1 MAKSILYSVG
11 IFVIIFIYI
20 SFAMGWDLASFP
32 GLHGD
37 EAWLGLNA
45 AKMIREGT
53 GTIHGMNTYTGVLY
67 SGLVALFFQGMGINV
82 FSLRVV
88 GVIFN
93 LIGLMMVAGSLHRY
107 LDRRA
112 TLIVACL
119 FLSSSSFLLF
129 PRIAWEVCAL
139 QGFFLAIHF
148 VILLR
153 YLKTDRLEWETAYTF
168 FLITF
173 LGVFNHFIFIYE
185 SLGLTLATVLIAVRY
200 YNRQALELL
209 ALSLLSLV
217 TVMILYISKPSI
229 SEDAFQKYGFIFLV
243 IILLFLGVITFVFEK
258 MRKQSLSILR
268 FILPHRKLLS
278 WVIIIPVI
286 GFVFFLLWQL
296 ITIHSWSFFGTISGI
311 IVIERLSS
319 YLLNNYE
326 RSGLEIVWGALL
338 LLFLIRGIQKIYQ
351 RTYQETMPI
360 TVFFFLYTLSCLLF
374 ISLVPGTSDRYYII
388 PLYLLL
394 FSFSPVV
401 LEETIRTSDRSF
413 WLGLF
418 LVLGITISMT
428 QSLLW
433 KNILQTDNRVP
444 VTVRYGN
451 YQDLSHHFLKLD
463 DLVQFLREKQ
473 ICKVDEETNF
483 FIKNP
488 LEFLGIDR
496 SFPCDPN
503 KTVRIE
509 YCETCL
515 DFPKYFRIQE
525 VTKTKEP

>member
-1 MAKSILYSVG
+1 MTKNPFYSLAILG
-11 IFVIIFIYI
+11 IIFLYI
-20 SFAMGWDLASFP
+20 SSVMTWDLASFP

-45 AKMIREGT
+45 EKILREGT
-53 GTIHGMNTYTGVLY
+53 RTIHGMNTYTGVLY
-67 SGLVALFFQGMGINV
+67 SGLVALFFQGMGITV
-82 FSLRVV
+82 FSLRMV

-93 LIGLMMVAGSLHRY
+93 WLGLIMVAMSLYRY
-107 LDRRA
+107 LDRQAALLA
-112 TLIVACL
+112 TFL
-119 FLSSSSFLLF
+119 FLASSSYLLF

-148 VILLR
+148 AILLR
-153 YLKTDRLEWETAYTF
+153 YLKTDRLEWGAAYTF
-168 FLITF
+168 FLITA
-173 LGVFNHFIFIYE
+173 LGVLNHFIFIYE
-185 SLGLTLATVLIAVRY
+185 SLGLTLATVLIAIRY
-200 YNRQALELL
+200 CNRQAIELL

-217 TVMILYISKPSI
+217 MVMTLYISKPSI
-229 SEDAFQKYGFIFLV
+229 SEDDFQKYWLILLV
-243 IILLFLGVITFVFEK
+243 ISLLFLGIITFIFEK
-258 MRKQSLSILR
+258 IRELSSSILPR
-268 FILPHRKLLS
+268 ILPHRQFWS
-278 WVIIIPVI
+278 WVVMIPIIGIVC
-286 GFVFFLLWQL
+286 FLLFQF

-311 IVIERLSS
+311 VVIERLSS
-319 YLLNNYE
+319 YSLNNYE
-326 RSGLEIVWGALL
+326 KSGLEIAWGALL
-338 LLFLIRGIQKIYQ
+338 LLFVIRGIQKIYRQ
-351 RTYQETMPI
+351 SDQEKMPI
-360 TVFFFLYTLSCLLF
+360 AVFFFLYTFSCLLF
-374 ISLVPGTSDRYYII
+374 ISLAPGTSDRYYII

-394 FSFSPVV
+394 FSFPIVV
-401 LEETIRTSDRSF
+401 MKETRRASDRSF
-413 WLGLF
+413 WLGLS
-418 LVLGITISMT
+418 LVLGITISIT

-444 VTVRYGN
+444 ITVRYGN

-463 DLVQFLREKQ
+463 DLATFLEEKQ

-525 VTKTKEP
+525 VIQTKER

>member
-1 MAKSILYSVG
+1 MAKSRLYSVG
-11 IFVIIFIYI
+11 IFAIIFIYI

-88 GVIFN
+88 GVVFN
-93 LIGLMMVAGSLHRY
+93 LIGFMIVAGSLYRY
-107 LDRRA
+107 PDRQD
-112 TLIVACL
+112 TLIITCL
-119 FLSSSSFLLF
+119 FLSSSSLLLF

-153 YLKTDRLEWETAYTF
+153 YLKTDRLEWGTAYTF
-168 FLITF
+168 FLVTF

-185 SLGLTLATVLIAVRY
+185 SLGLTLATILIAMRY

-209 ALSLLSLV
+209 ALSLLSLL
-217 TVMILYISKPSI
+217 TVIILYVCKPLI
-229 SEDAFQKYGFIFLV
+229 SENSFQKYGLIFLV
-243 IILLFLGVITFVFEK
+243 ISLLFLGVITFVFEK
-258 MRKQSLSILR
+258 VREQSLSILR
-268 FILPHRKLLS
+268 FILSYRKLLS
-278 WVIIIPVI
+278 WVISIPVI
-286 GFVFFLLWQL
+286 GIVFFLLWQL

-311 IVIERLSS
+311 VVIERLSS

-326 RSGLEIVWGALL
+326 RSGLEIVWGVLL
-338 LLFLIRGIQKIYQ
+338 LLFVIRGIQKIYQ
-351 RTYQETMPI
+351 KIDREKIPI
-360 TVFFFLYTLSCLLF
+360 AVFFFLYTLSCLLF
-374 ISLVPGTSDRYYII
+374 ISLAPGTADRYYII
-388 PLYLLL
+388 PIYLLL

-401 LEETIRTSDRSF
+401 MGETRRASDRSF
-413 WLGLF
+413 CLGLF
-418 LVLGITISMT
+418 LVLGITLGIT

-433 KNILQTDNRVP
+433 KNILQTENRVP
-444 VTVRYGN
+444 ITVRYGN

-463 DLVQFLREKQ
+463 DLVKFLREKQ
-473 ICKVDEETNF
+473 ICKVHDETNF

-488 LEFLGIDR
+488 LEFFGIDR
-496 SFPCDPN
+496 SSSCDPS

-515 DFPKYFRIQE
+515 DFPKYFRIWE
-525 VTKTKEP
+525 GTKTKEP